1 MQHLRKRAS
10 KPMSRALVITHW
22 VGATP
27 DVLWNAYS
35 TPELFHQFFSPEGL
49 SIPLESVVME
59 FHVGGRF
66 EFDMVFE
73 ESGEVSPNKGIILE
87 LEAPLKMVFGEPE
100 FMGGELRSTQTFTAD
115 NGGTLITVT
124 QEGLPEELIDNPE
137 VLEAFRSSFRKLGR
151 VLGVNTE
158 NR

>member
-1 MQHLRKRAS
+1 
-10 KPMSRALVITHW
+10 MSRALVITHW

-27 DVLWNAYS
+27 DVIWNAYS

-87 LEAPLKMVFGEPE
+87 LEAPHKMVFGEPE
-100 FMGGELRSTQTFTAD
+100 FMGGELRSTQTFVPERD
-115 NGGTLITVT
+115 GTLIVVT
-124 QEGLPEELIDNPE
+124 QEGLPDELIGNPE

-151 VLGVNTE
+151 VLNVNTE

>member
-1 MQHLRKRAS
+1 MS
-10 KPMSRALVITHW
+10 KINKALVITHW
-22 VGATP
+22 VDATP

-73 ESGEVSPNKGIILE
+73 ESGEVSPNRGIILE
-87 LEAPLKMVFGEPE
+87 LEAPHKMVFGEPE

-124 QEGLPEELIDNPE
+124 QEGLPEELIDNPA

>member
-1 MQHLRKRAS
+1 MN
-10 KPMSRALVITHW
+10 MSAALVITHW
-22 VGATP
+22 VDATP
-27 DVLWNAYS
+27 EELWNAYS

-49 SIPLESVVME
+49 NIPLESVVIE

-73 ESGEVSPNKGIILE
+73 DTGAVNANKGIIME
-87 LEAPLKMVFGEPE
+87 LEKPHKMVFTEPE
-100 FMGGELRSTQTFTAD
+100 FMDGSFRSTQTFVPEGD
-115 NGGTLITVT
+115 GTLITVT

-151 VLGVNTE
+151 VLNVNSE

>member
-1 MQHLRKRAS
+1 LS
-10 KPMSRALVITHW
+10 KINKALVITHW
-22 VGATP
+22 VDATP

-49 SIPLESVVME
+49 NIPLESVVIE
-59 FHVGGRF
+59 FRVGGRF

-73 ESGEVSPNKGIILE
+73 DTGAVNANKGIIME
-87 LEAPLKMVFGEPE
+87 LEKPHKMVFTEPE
-100 FMGGELRSTQTFTAD
+100 FVDGSFRSTQTFVPEGD
-115 NGGTLITVT
+115 GTLITVT

-151 VLGVNTE
+151 VLNVNSE

>member
-1 MQHLRKRAS
+1 MS
-10 KPMSRALVITHW
+10 KINKALVITHW

-73 ESGEVSPNKGIILE
+73 ESGEVSPNRGIILE
-87 LEAPLKMVFGEPE
+87 LEAPHKMVFGEPE

-124 QEGLPEELIDNPE
+124 QEGLPEELIDNPA

>member
-1 MQHLRKRAS
+1 MS
-10 KPMSRALVITHW
+10 KINKALVIRHW
-22 VGATP
+22 VKTTP
-27 DVLWNAYS
+27 EEVWNAYS
-35 TPELFHQFFSPEGL
+35 TPELFHQFFAPEGL
-49 SIPLESVVME
+49 NIPLESVVME

-87 LEAPLKMVFGEPE
+87 LEAPHKMVFGEPE

-115 NGGTLITVT
+115 NGGTLIVVT

>member
-1 MQHLRKRAS
+1 MS
-10 KPMSRALVITHW
+10 KINKALVITHW
-22 VGATP
+22 VDATP

-49 SIPLESVVME
+49 NIPLESVVIE
-59 FHVGGRF
+59 FRVGGRF

-73 ESGEVSPNKGIILE
+73 DTGAVNANKGIIME
-87 LEAPLKMVFGEPE
+87 LVKPHKMVFTEPE
-100 FMGGELRSTQTFTAD
+100 FMDGSFRSTQTFVPEGD
-115 NGGTLITVT
+115 GTLITVT
-124 QEGLPEELIDNPE
+124 QEGLPEELIDNSE

-151 VLGVNTE
+151 VLNVNSE

>member
-1 MQHLRKRAS
+1 MS
-10 KPMSRALVITHW
+10 KINKALVITHW
-22 VGATP
+22 VDATP

-73 ESGEVSPNKGIILE
+73 DTGAVNANKGIIME
-87 LEAPLKMVFGEPE
+87 LEKPHKMVFTEPE
-100 FMGGELRSTQTFTAD
+100 FMDGSFRSTQTFVPEGD
-115 NGGTLITVT
+115 GTLITVT

>member
-1 MQHLRKRAS
+1 MS
-10 KPMSRALVITHW
+10 KINKALVITHW
-22 VGATP
+22 VDATP

-49 SIPLESVVME
+49 NIPLESVVIE
-59 FHVGGRF
+59 FRVGGRF

-87 LEAPLKMVFGEPE
+87 LEAPHKMVFTEPE
-100 FMGGELRSTQTFTAD
+100 FMDGSFRSTQTFVPEGD
-115 NGGTLITVT
+115 GTLITVT

>member
-1 MQHLRKRAS
+1 MS
-10 KPMSRALVITHW
+10 KINKALVITHW

-73 ESGEVSPNKGIILE
+73 DTGAVNANKGIIME
-87 LEAPLKMVFGEPE
+87 LEKPHKMVFTEPE
-100 FMGGELRSTQTFTAD
+100 FMDGSFRSTQTFVPEGD
-115 NGGTLITVT
+115 GTLITVT

>member
-1 MQHLRKRAS
+1 
-10 KPMSRALVITHW
+10 MSRALVITHW
-22 VGATP
+22 VDATP
-27 DVLWNAYS
+27 DVIWNAYS

-87 LEAPLKMVFGEPE
+87 LEAPHKMVFGEPE
-100 FMGGELRSTQTFTAD
+100 FMGGELRSTQTFVPERD
-115 NGGTLITVT
+115 GTLIVVT
-124 QEGLPEELIDNPE
+124 QEGLPAELIDNPE

-151 VLGVNTE
+151 VLNVNTE

>member
-1 MQHLRKRAS
+1 MS
-10 KPMSRALVITHW
+10 KINKALVITHW
-22 VGATP
+22 VDATP

-49 SIPLESVVME
+49 NIPLESVVIE
-59 FHVGGRF
+59 FRVGGRF

-73 ESGEVSPNKGIILE
+73 DTGAVNANKGIIME
-87 LEAPLKMVFGEPE
+87 LEKPHKMVFTEPE
-100 FMGGELRSTQTFTAD
+100 FMDGSFRSTQTFVPEGD
-115 NGGTLITVT
+115 GTLITVT

-151 VLGVNTE
+151 VLGVNTK

>member
-1 MQHLRKRAS
+1 MS
-10 KPMSRALVITHW
+10 KINKALVITHW

-49 SIPLESVVME
+49 NIPLESVVIE
-59 FHVGGRF
+59 FRVGGRF

-73 ESGEVSPNKGIILE
+73 DTGAVNANKGIIME
-87 LEAPLKMVFGEPE
+87 LEKPHKMVFTEPE
-100 FMGGELRSTQTFTAD
+100 FMDGSFRSTQTFVPEGD
-115 NGGTLITVT
+115 GTLITVT

-151 VLGVNTE
+151 VLGVNTK

>member
-1 MQHLRKRAS
+1 MS
-10 KPMSRALVITHW
+10 KINKALVITHW

-49 SIPLESVVME
+49 NIPLESVVIE
-59 FHVGGRF
+59 FRVGGRF

-73 ESGEVSPNKGIILE
+73 DTGAVNANKGIIME
-87 LEAPLKMVFGEPE
+87 LEKPHKMVFTEPE
-100 FMGGELRSTQTFTAD
+100 FMDGSFRSTQTFVPEGD
-115 NGGTLITVT
+115 GTLITVT
-124 QEGLPEELIDNPE
+124 QEGLPEELIDNPA

>member
-1 MQHLRKRAS
+1 MS
-10 KPMSRALVITHW
+10 KINKALVITHW
-22 VGATP
+22 VDATP

-73 ESGEVSPNKGIILE
+73 DTGAVNANKGIIME
-87 LEAPLKMVFGEPE
+87 LEKPHKMVFTEPE
-100 FMGGELRSTQTFTAD
+100 FMDGSFRSTQTFVPEGD
-115 NGGTLITVT
+115 GTLITVT

-151 VLGVNTE
+151 VLGVNTK

>member
-1 MQHLRKRAS
+1 
-10 KPMSRALVITHW
+10 MSRALVITHW

-27 DVLWNAYS
+27 DVIWNAYS

-87 LEAPLKMVFGEPE
+87 LEAPHKMVFGEPE
-100 FMGGELRSTQTFTAD
+100 FMGGELRSTQTFVPERD
-115 NGGTLITVT
+115 GTLIVVT
-124 QEGLPEELIDNPE
+124 QEGLPAELIDNPE

-151 VLGVNTE
+151 VLSVNTE

>member
-1 MQHLRKRAS
+1 
-10 KPMSRALVITHW
+10 MSSVLKISHW
-22 VGATP
+22 VDATS
-27 DVLWNAYS
+27 DVIWNAYS

-73 ESGEVSPNKGIILE
+73 ESGEVSPNKGVIME
-87 LEAPLKMVFGEPE
+87 LEQPHKMVFTEPD
-100 FMGGELRSTQTFTAD
+100 FMDGSFRSTQTFVPE
-115 NGGTLITVT
+115 NGGTLVTVT
-124 QEGLPEELIDNPE
+124 QEGLPEEIIDNPE

-151 VLGVNTE
+151 VLNVNTE

>member
-1 MQHLRKRAS
+1 MS
-10 KPMSRALVITHW
+10 KTNKDLVITHW
-22 VGATP
+22 VDATP
-27 DVLWNAYS
+27 DVIWNAYS

-49 SIPLESVVME
+49 SIPLKSVVME

-73 ESGEVSPNKGIILE
+73 DTGAVNANKGIIME
-87 LEAPLKMVFGEPE
+87 LEEPHKMVFTEPD
-100 FMGGELRSTQTFTAD
+100 FMDGSFRSTQTFVPEGD
-115 NGGTLITVT
+115 GTLITVT
-124 QEGLPEELIDNPE
+124 QEGLPEEIIDNPE

-151 VLGVNTE
+151 VLSVETE

>member
-1 MQHLRKRAS
+1 MS
-10 KPMSRALVITHW
+10 KINKALLITHW
-22 VGATP
+22 VDATP

-49 SIPLESVVME
+49 NIPLESVVIE
-59 FHVGGRF
+59 FRVGGRF

-73 ESGEVSPNKGIILE
+73 DTGAVNANKGIIME
-87 LEAPLKMVFGEPE
+87 LEKPYKMVFTEPE
-100 FMGGELRSTQTFTAD
+100 FMDGSFRSTQTFVPEGD
-115 NGGTLITVT
+115 GTLITVT

-151 VLGVNTE
+151 VLNVNSE

>member
-1 MQHLRKRAS
+1 
-10 KPMSRALVITHW
+10 MSAVLKISHW
-22 VGATP
+22 VNATP
-27 DVLWNAYS
+27 EVIWNAYS

-59 FHVGGRF
+59 FQVGGRF
-66 EFDMVFE
+66 EFDMIFE
-73 ESGEVSPNKGIILE
+73 ESGDVSPNRGTILE
-87 LEAPLKMVFGEPE
+87 LEAPHKMVFGEPE

-115 NGGTLITVT
+115 NGGTLIVVT
-124 QEGLPEELIDNPE
+124 QEGLPEELVGNPE

-151 VLGVNTE
+151 VLNVQTE

>member
-1 MQHLRKRAS
+1 MS
-10 KPMSRALVITHW
+10 KINKALVITHW
-22 VGATP
+22 VDATP
-27 DVLWNAYS
+27 EVLWNAYS

-49 SIPLESVVME
+49 NIPLESVVIE

-73 ESGEVSPNKGIILE
+73 DTGAVNANKGIIME
-87 LEAPLKMVFGEPE
+87 LEKPHKMVFTEPE
-100 FMGGELRSTQTFTAD
+100 FMDGSFRSTQTFVPEGD
-115 NGGTLITVT
+115 GTLITVT

-151 VLGVNTE
+151 VLNVNSE

>member
-1 MQHLRKRAS
+1 MS
-10 KPMSRALVITHW
+10 KINKALVITHW

-73 ESGEVSPNKGIILE
+73 ESGEVSPSKGIILE
-87 LEAPLKMVFGEPE
+87 LEAPHKMVFGEPE

-124 QEGLPEELIDNPE
+124 QEGLPEELIDNPA

>member
-1 MQHLRKRAS
+1 MS
-10 KPMSRALVITHW
+10 KINKALVITHW
-22 VGATP
+22 VDATP

-73 ESGEVSPNKGIILE
+73 ESGEVSPNRGIILE
-87 LEAPLKMVFGEPE
+87 LEAPHKMVFGEPE

-151 VLGVNTE
+151 VLNVNSE

>member
-1 MQHLRKRAS
+1 MS
-10 KPMSRALVITHW
+10 KINKALVITHW
-22 VGATP
+22 VDATP

-73 ESGEVSPNKGIILE
+73 ESGEVSPSKGIILE
-87 LEAPLKMVFGEPE
+87 LEAPHKMVFGEPE

-124 QEGLPEELIDNPE
+124 QEGLPEELIDNPA